1 MPDLPETRLGLREH
15 SWKPGYVPA
24 DAPLTSFYV
33 PALERSVEY
42 DRIAGFFSSAALSVA
57 AQGIAGMVA
66 RGGRMRLLVGA
77 QLSEHDV
84 DAILSGVELR
94 DALARQF
101 RGLLT
106 DPAALADH
114 LVRRRLEALAWL
126 VANDRLQIRVVVEAD
141 PQTRV
146 PVVSDGYFHA
156 KSGILRDEAGDGIA
170 FSGSINETATAWK
183 GNYESFKVFTSWEDS
198 KYFRGEVETFKR
210 LWKDAEIG
218 WRTVDI
224 PGAVRE
230 ELLSL
235 TPSEKPSPIDPLLD
249 GGVDPADNVNWISQF
264 VRDAPYLV
272 HNGRY
277 VGVETAA
284 VEPFPHQRAVA
295 YDILRRFPCN
305 HLLADEV
312 GLGKTIEAG
321 LILRSLL
328 ISGLAT
334 RCLILVPRSLA
345 KQWQEE
351 LRDRFLVRAP
361 FYDGRKYVWFDQPR
375 DSYEAIPP
383 GAGVWK
389 HYPVVIASA
398 QMMKRED
405 RAKELLDA
413 PPWDIIMVD
422 EAHHARRREFGT
434 RRYRPNRML
443 RLLERLVGR
452 TRSLLLL
459 TATPMQVNPIE
470 VWDLLRLL
478 GLPDA
483 WGKPDDFIEYFRST
497 RLPHQDVD
505 WELAQPMLRASV
517 RCWGWSKYEQRIE
530 TDLGPVGT
538 AKLKRAVESSSTRS
552 IRTLEAEQRG
562 QVMAL
567 MRTCHPV
574 TYGVQR
580 HTRDLLRKYYKR
592 GLISQHIPTRDPQ
605 DVWLEMSPEEGE
617 LYDDVERY
625 ISYYYNQYE
634 EQRPGLGF
642 VMTIYRRRLT
652 SGLYALGES
661 LKRRKTFL
669 RGQWKGEHPHGLQD
683 EDIEDEELTSD
694 ISETIEDSPARS
706 SEEVEEIDRLLR
718 KLDRLPSE
726 TKLERVLNA
735 IDDELRRA
743 DQIIVFTQYTDTLDS
758 LRDHLKPTYGI
769 RLGCYS
775 GRGGEQWDS
784 GTGTWK
790 GMSKE
795 RLQREFSE
803 GRIKVLV
810 CTDAAA
816 EGLNLQ
822 NCGSMFNYD
831 MPWNPMK
838 VEQRIGRIDRI
849 GQQRTEVRVRHFLYE
864 GTVESDVYAALG
876 ARIDWF
882 EAVVGD
888 LQPILQVVQRTIRRA
903 AMTLGTERERL
914 LREGIGALRQDEN
927 SSPSPLSGW
936 EPAQNPP
943 AVQAPLTLKDLSRLV
958 HSQGVWQSLRDS
970 GTEGGTFRLPNS
982 ERLLTMDISHA
993 GVDDATL
1000 CTYNVT
1006 EFDTLMSLPDPRPR
1020 PDILRLERNGDRK
1033 TVGYYGWANGDWA
1046 RVTSLGELQSLLDAV
1061 PPNKGPD
1068 TAPAIRLFDEELQ
1081 ENGGRSL
1088 GPWSSQGTS
1097 RASSPT

>member
-1 MPDLPETRLGLREH
+1 MTDLSNTLFGLRDH
-15 SWKPGYVPA
+15 PWKPGYLPP

-33 PALERSVEY
+33 PALERSVRY

-57 AQGIAGMVA
+57 AQGIASMIA

-77 QLSEHDV
+77 QLSQRDV
-84 DAILSGVELR
+84 DALLRGVELG

-114 LVRRRLEALAWL
+114 LVRRRLEVLAWL
-126 VANDRLQIRVVVEAD
+126 AANDRLRIRVVVEAD
-141 PQTRV
+141 PQTGV
-146 PVVSDGYFHA
+146 PMVSDGYFHA
-156 KSGILRDEAGDGIA
+156 KSGILHDETGDGIA
-170 FSGSINETATAWK
+170 FSGSINETATAWR

-198 KYFRGEVETFKR
+198 KYFQGEVETFER

-218 WRTVDI
+218 WRTVDL
-224 PGAVRE
+224 PKAARE
-230 ELLSL
+230 ELLTL
-235 TPSEKPSPIDPLLD
+235 TPSKQPSS
-249 GGVDPADNVNWISQF
+249 VDPALGGEADAADNANWITQF

-272 HNGRY
+272 DNGRY

-295 YDILRRFPCN
+295 YDILSRFPFN

-328 ISGLAT
+328 ISGRAK

-345 KQWQEE
+345 RQWQEE
-351 LRDRFLVRAP
+351 LRDRFLIQAP
-361 FYDGRKYVWFDQPR
+361 FYDGRQFLWFDQPR
-375 DSYEAIPP
+375 DKSEAIPLDTSP
-383 GAGVWK
+383 WECA
-389 HYPVVIASA
+389 PVVIASA
-398 QMMKRED
+398 QMVKRQE

-413 PPWDIIMVD
+413 PPWDIVMVD

-434 RRYRPNRML
+434 RRYRPNRLL
-443 RLLERLVGR
+443 RLLESLAAR
-452 TRSLLLL
+452 TKSLILL
-459 TATPMQVNPIE
+459 TATPMQVNPVE

-478 GLPDA
+478 GLPDE
-483 WGKPDDFIEYFRST
+483 WSDPDRFIEYFQST
-497 RLPHQDVD
+497 RLPYEDID
-505 WELAQPMLRASV
+505 WEHIQPMLRASV
-517 RCWGWSKYEQRIE
+517 GRWGWGDYLR
-530 TDLGPVGT
+530 DLGAVGT
-538 AKLKRAVESSSTRS
+538 AKLKLAVESPSTRPMR
-552 IRTLEAEQRG
+552 ILDAEQRDR
-562 QVMAL
+562 VMGL

-574 TYGVQR
+574 AYGVHR
-580 HTRDLLRKYYKR
+580 HTRNLLRQYYER
-592 GLISQHIPTRDPQ
+592 GLITQHIPNRDPQ
-605 DVWLEMSPEEGE
+605 SVWLEMSPDESE
-617 LYDDVERY
+617 LYEDVERY
-625 ISYYYNQYE
+625 ISHYYNQYE
-634 EQRPGLGF
+634 EERPGLGF

-661 LKRRKTFL
+661 LKRRKSFL
-669 RGQWKGEHPHGLQD
+669 LGQWEGEHPHGLQE
-683 EDIEDEELTSD
+683 EDIEDDDLTSD
-694 ISETIEDSPARS
+694 VSEAIEYPPARFS
-706 SEEVEEIDRLLR
+706 GEVGEIDRLLR
-718 KLDRLPSE
+718 KLERLPSE
-726 TKLERVLNA
+726 TKLERVLND

-743 DQIIVFTQYTDTLDS
+743 DQIIVFTQYTDTMDS
-758 LRDHLKPTYGI
+758 LRDHLKPTYGST
-769 RLGCYS
+769 LGCYS

-784 GTGTWK
+784 ETMLWR

-849 GQQRTEVRVRHFLYE
+849 GQLRTEVRIRHFLYR

-888 LQPILQVVQRTIRRA
+888 LQPILQVVQKTIRRA
-903 AMTLGTERERL
+903 AMTLGTEREQH
-914 LREGIGALRQDEN
+914 LREGIGELRQDEN
-927 SSPSPLSGW
+927 SSPSPISYW

-943 AVQAPLTLKDLSRLV
+943 TVQAPLTIEDLNRLM
-958 HSQGVWQSLRDS
+958 HADGVWKSLFEP
-970 GTEGGTFRLPNS
+970 GNENGTFHLGGS
-982 ERLLTMDISHA
+982 GQHLTMDTSVAEADH
-993 GVDDATL
+993 VTL
-1000 CTYNVT
+1000 CSYNTT
-1006 EFDTLMSLPDPRPR
+1006 EFDRLVSLPSPRPR
-1020 PDILRLERNGDRK
+1020 SNILRLERNGEQ
-1033 TVGYYGWANGDWA
+1033 TTIGFYGWANGDWR
-1046 RVTSLGELQSLLDAV
+1046 RVTSLDGLLSLLDAT
-1061 PPNKGPD
+1061 PPGKMPD
-1068 TAPAIRLFDEELQ
+1068 AKPAMRMFEESL
-1081 ENGGRSL
+1081 RSTCHT
-1088 GPWSSQGTS
+1088 GV
-1097 RASSPT
+1097 SPH